1 MKEKPKST
9 VTPNPPAHRDLCLLV
24 PASMALTNAW
34 MNTLKNNSMAE
45 CREADEQK
53 RRQESQGREDGDW
66 GKTLGDDIIL
76 DDEQTDADECW
87 QSGEG
92 LTVER
97 YSPGS
102 QCT

>member
-1 MKEKPKST
+1 
-9 VTPNPPAHRDLCLLV
+9 
-24 PASMALTNAW
+24 MALTNAW
-34 MNTLKNNSMAE
+34 VNTLNNNSMAE

-53 RRQESQGREDGDW
+53 RQQESEGREDGDW
-66 GKTLGDDIIL
+66 GKTLSDDIIL
-76 DDEQTDADECW
+76 DEEQTDADECW

-92 LTVER
+92 LNVEP